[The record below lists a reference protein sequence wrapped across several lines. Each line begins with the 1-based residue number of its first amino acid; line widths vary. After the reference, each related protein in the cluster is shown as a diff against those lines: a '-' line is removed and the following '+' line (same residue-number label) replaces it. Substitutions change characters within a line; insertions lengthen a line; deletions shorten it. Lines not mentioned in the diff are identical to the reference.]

1 MDLNL
6 KELKAEVRRS
16 MQLASPDYRLVA
28 ACYLLLTTGVSLLF
42 NLFAPSS
49 EGTFPLF
56 LSIALSLYAVIIEFG
71 YTLWSLWAHRRLDPG
86 IDSLI
91 QGFSVT
97 GRVIYLQISI
107 FTRLF
112 FLLFGII
119 FGCTFLIM
127 FITENPL
134 AGVAVAMPVAYI
146 AMYALSLRYKFAPY
160 LLADFPDLGP
170 SVAIHRSVQ
179 LSRGWKMHW
188 FKLDLSF
195 IGWIFLSGVLEAAAF
210 LLCAGF
216 SLDPSALSAL
226 DSQGMI
232 NAMADLSTSTAVL
245 AGTTLISLPLQIW
258 LTPYRQVSFAALYD
272 TRLRLAVQEGFS
284 DPFGPLIPPL

>member
-6 KELKAEVRRS
+6 KELKIEARRS
-16 MQLASPDYRLVA
+16 MHLASPDYRLVA
-28 ACYLLLTTGVSLLF
+28 ACYLLLTTGVALLF
-42 NLFAPSS
+42 NLIAPTG

-56 LSIALSLYAVIIEFG
+56 LSIALSLYSVIIDFG
-71 YTLWSLWAHRRLDPG
+71 YTLWSLWTHRRLDPG
-86 IDSLI
+86 VGSLI

-112 FLLFGII
+112 FMMFGII
-119 FGCTFLIM
+119 FACTFLTL

-134 AGVAVAMPVAYI
+134 AGFIVAMPAAYI
-146 AMYALSLRYKFAPY
+146 AMYVLSLRYKFAPY

-170 SVAIHRSVQ
+170 GVAIHRSVR
-179 LSRGWKMHW
+179 LSKGWKMNW

-195 IGWIFLSGVLEAAAF
+195 LGWLLVAGLLETGAF
-210 LLCAGF
+210 FLCAV
-216 SLDPSALSAL
+216 LTLAPSALSAM
-226 DSQGMI
+226 DFQSMV
-232 NAMADLSTSTAVL
+232 NTVANLSASTAVL
-245 AGTTLISLPLQIW
+245 LGTTLVTLPLQLW

-272 TRLRLAVQEGFS
+272 TRVKQAVQEGYT
-284 DPFGPLIPPL
+284 DPFGPLIPPV